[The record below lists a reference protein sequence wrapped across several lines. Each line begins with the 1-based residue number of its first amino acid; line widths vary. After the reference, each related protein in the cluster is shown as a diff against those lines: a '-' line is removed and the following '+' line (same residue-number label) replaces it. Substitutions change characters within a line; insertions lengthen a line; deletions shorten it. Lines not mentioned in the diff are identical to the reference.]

1 MTAVGDS
8 VPKPLRFIRFGDS
21 RWNIEKRRHFCRRF
35 PPFYLTACVRS
46 LPSVALF
53 GCNFSIV
60 RNLAIIAFTRFIFR
74 NRFSSRS
81 TTSFFSQLVNLQR
94 IFRRADNVVDT
105 RAEGVREFQAEIY
118 GLAAYSADLLR
129 GVYLFLVAFKLRP
142 LRAVMVGAQVRLC
155 HFAHLLSDL

>member
-1 MTAVGDS
+1 MS
-8 VPKPLRFIRFGDS
+8 
-21 RWNIEKRRHFCRRF
+21 
-35 PPFYLTACVRS
+35 
-46 LPSVALF
+46 
-53 GCNFSIV
+53 GC
-60 RNLAIIAFTRFIFR
+60 
-74 NRFSSRS
+74 FSSRS
-81 TTSFFSQLVNLQR
+81 QYRFLSQLMNLQR

-142 LRAVMVGAQVRLC
+142 LRAIMVGAQVTLC